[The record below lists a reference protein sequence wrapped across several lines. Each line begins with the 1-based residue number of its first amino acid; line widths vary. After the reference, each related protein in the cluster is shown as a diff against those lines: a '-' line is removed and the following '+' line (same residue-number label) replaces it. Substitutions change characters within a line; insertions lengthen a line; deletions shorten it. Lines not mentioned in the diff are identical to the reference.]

1 MGWFKVDRSIKDH
14 WLWKDNEPF
23 DKRSAWIDLIMMA
36 NIKDFKTHYKGK
48 LVMRKRGEVN
58 TSLVYLADRWRWDR
72 RKVKRFLMVLES
84 DGMVSLNSTPDG
96 TTVTIENYGKY
107 QDSGTAHGTGD
118 GTTHGTAHGTTDGTH
133 DKNLKKLENTKTS
146 KERVGTYPEEV
157 REAFRE
163 FKEMRVRMK
172 KPMTDGAVSRFF
184 NKLDKLAAPYGVF
197 EEDLAVRIINQSV
210 DRGWS
215 SIYDLKEDRNGF
227 NGMGSRTEM
236 DMGSDGY
243 GAPDGDEEYLGGIPP
258 ASAEYFRSL
267 RESAGEAKA

>member
-48 LVMRKRGEVN
+48 LVMRKRGDVN
-58 TSLVYLADRWRWDR
+58 TST
-72 RKVKRFLMVLES
+72 RFLAERWGWSRNKVIRFLRLLES
-84 DGMVSLNSTPDG
+84 DEMVSL
-96 TTVTIENYGKY
+96 
-107 QDSGTAHGTGD
+107 
-118 GTTHGTAHGTTDGTH
+118 HGTTDGTTITVENYSKFQDVRTTNGATH
-133 DKNLKKLENTKTS
+133 EATDGTTDEATHGTNDKNLKNIKNTKTL

-215 SIYDLKEDRNGF
+215 SIYDLKEDNNGF